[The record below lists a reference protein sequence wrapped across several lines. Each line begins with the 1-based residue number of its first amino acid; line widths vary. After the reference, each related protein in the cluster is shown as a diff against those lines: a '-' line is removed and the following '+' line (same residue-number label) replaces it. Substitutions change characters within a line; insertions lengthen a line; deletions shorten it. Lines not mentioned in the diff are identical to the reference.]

1 MSLLQVQNVTKNFGG
16 LTAINNVTFD
26 IKKGDIV
33 GLIGPNGA
41 GKTTMFNVING
52 FYAPSKGRVLFNGK
66 DISGKKPHKIC
77 QMGIA
82 RTFQVVKPL
91 QRLSVL
97 DNVIASAFV
106 RCNSKKKATEV
117 AIETL
122 KFANLYEDRD
132 VISKGLP
139 LGKRKRL
146 EIARA
151 LATKPELI
159 LLDESFAGLNPS
171 ELNESIE
178 IVRKI
183 KEKGITIMIIEHH
196 MKVIM
201 SISDQIVVLSYGER
215 IAAGT
220 PEEIRAN
227 DVVIKAYLG
236 DDDNTGDDDD
246 NNKNDGENSAGS

>member
-1 MSLLQVQNVTKNFGG
+1 MSLLQVDHVVKNFGG
-16 LTAINNVTFD
+16 LTAINDVSFD
-26 IKKGDIV
+26 IREGEIL

-52 FYAPSKGRVLFNGK
+52 FFSPNRGEVRFKGRKV
-66 DISGKKPHKIC
+66 SGLKPHKLC
-77 QMGIA
+77 KMGIA

-106 RCNSKKKATEV
+106 RAATHRKAEQIALEALEFTH
-117 AIETL
+117 L
-122 KFANLYEDRD
+122 LGDRD
-132 VISKGLP
+132 VVSKGLP

-151 LATKPELI
+151 LATQPELL

-171 ELNESIE
+171 ELNESIG
-178 IVRKI
+178 IIKRI
-183 KEKGITIMIIEHH
+183 KEKGITTMIIEHH

-201 SISDQIVVLSYGER
+201 AISDRIVVLNYGEK
-215 IAAGT
+215 IAEGT
-220 PEEIRAN
+220 PAEISAN
-227 DVVIKAYLG
+227 TEVVEAYLG
-236 DDDNTGDDDD
+236 
-246 NNKNDGENSAGS
+246 EEHSA